1 MLFHVVMIKFK
12 SGVNDDDINAV
23 ESALDDLPNKI
34 VEINTYEFGRDI
46 VKSERSYDFSLIATF
61 ANVTSM
67 ERYQKHPDHVAVL
80 KTIRAISEDIRAV
93 DFEV

>member
-1 MLFHVVMIKFK
+1 MLFHVVLIKLK
-12 SGVNDDDINAV
+12 PAVSDDEIRTV

-46 VKSERSYDFSLIATF
+46 VKSERSYDFALIATF
-61 ANVTSM
+61 ANLTSM
-67 ERYQKHPDHVAVL
+67 QRYQQHPEHVAVL
-80 KTIRAISEDIRAV
+80 KSIRAISEDIRAV